1 MEKLKEILKDVLNIF
16 GVLLVLFVLWQSYE
30 PTKVKYLSDMSAD
43 DTAIN
48 SSDLREIVG
57 VSDYVFIGY
66 VEETHDYN
74 SEKYFRKFPE
84 ILDYNGMPYTE
95 CEVRVVENIKGCLS
109 QDKTFSIYKFGGIT
123 WSRNCILIDDVDDIL
138 PEKGKYYIFTGVCY
152 ADGTMIVAGGKN
164 RTAILENGINE
175 TNFENSKVYQKYIDA
190 YKNQITRNANPPYYL
205 CYADVN
211 YGDGTTNAEK
221 YQNYVDEHYNGEMS
235 DKKYHKAMK
244 DGNPKIK

>member
-1 MEKLKEILKDVLNIF
+1 MEKLKEILKDVFN
-16 GVLLVLFVLWQSYE
+16 VLAVLVILFLLWQSYE
-30 PTKVKYLSDMSAD
+30 PTKVKYLSEMS
-43 DTAIN
+43 TAETTIN
-48 SSDLREIVG
+48 SNDLREIVG

-109 QDKTFSIYKFGGIT
+109 QDEIFSVYKFGGIT
-123 WSRNCILIDDVDDIL
+123 WSRNCILIDNPQDVL
-138 PEKGKYYIFTGVCY
+138 PEKGKYYIFAGTCY
-152 ADGTMIVAGGKN
+152 ADGTMIVGGDN
-164 RTAILENGINE
+164 RTVILENGVNE

-190 YKNQITRNANPPYYL
+190 HKNQITRNANPPYYL

-211 YGDGTTNAEK
+211 YGDGTVNAEK
-221 YQNYVDEHYNGEMS
+221 YQKYVGEHYNGKMS
-235 DKKYHKAMK
+235 D
-244 DGNPKIK
+244 